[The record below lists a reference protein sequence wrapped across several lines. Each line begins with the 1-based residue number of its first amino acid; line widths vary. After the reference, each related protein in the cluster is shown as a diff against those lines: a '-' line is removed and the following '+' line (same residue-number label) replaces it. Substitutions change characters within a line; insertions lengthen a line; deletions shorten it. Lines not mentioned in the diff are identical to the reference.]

1 MKHSFV
7 MTYMLVIPYIIGYI
21 LSFVVDI
28 IGTYIILPKKEPEI
42 CRLTKAVAEPPED
55 DDEDMA
61 VFVGA
66 QSCWLM
72 LWNIN

>member
-1 MKHSFV
+1 LELTSSS
-7 MTYMLVIPYIIGYI
+7 PQR
-21 LSFVVDI
+21 
-28 IGTYIILPKKEPEI
+28 GTPEI
-42 CRLTKAVAEPPED
+42 CRSTKAVAEPPED